1 MNSVPLPG
9 GINTILPITTKRK
22 TYPLEV
28 ELDNR
33 TVTRGIVLCFQIRS
47 LDLSARDAQFIEK
60 APDDIVKKCS
70 EYIARMTSDLQ

>member
-60 APDDIVKKCS
+60 APDDIVKKYS